1 MLFTILQKI
10 TNLGINLKLTVMKL
24 KYVSL
29 LLAIPFCLMGHAQ
42 ENKTVKKE
50 TTVKKVVERKGS
62 QVIVKEVKEVDKEK
76 GTVMVEDNEK
86 ENQEFNEAI
95 TSGKNKEVIA
105 ESVTIDAENEA
116 AIMAAKKRQEEALQ
130 KSIQAEKEKAMAEQ
144 KALAERKKAQEQE
157 LEANRKKLESRPKGM
172 VKLKSGK
179 GN

>member
-86 ENQEFNEAI
+86 ENQEFNEA
-95 TSGKNKEVIA
+95 TTANKNTVV
-105 ESVTIDAENEA
+105 SDNVTIDAHNEA

-130 KSIQAEKEKAMAEQ
+130 KSIEAEKEKAMAQKKMLEEQ
-144 KALAERKKAQEQE
+144 KRAREQE
-157 LEANRKKLESRPKGM
+157 MEANRKKLENRPKG
-172 VKLKSGK
+172 VAKLKSGK